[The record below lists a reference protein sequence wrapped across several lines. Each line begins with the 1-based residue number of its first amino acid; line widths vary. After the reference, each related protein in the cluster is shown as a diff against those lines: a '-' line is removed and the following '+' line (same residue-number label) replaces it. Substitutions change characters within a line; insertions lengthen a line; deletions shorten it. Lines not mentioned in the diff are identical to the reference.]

1 MSDKETPAVN
11 RTKRKMEKTRIKIVE
26 TAMTL
31 FRQQGIDTTTM
42 EQIASE
48 ADIAK
53 GTLYNYFPVKE
64 AIIDAIMQQSFQKN
78 SNERLKEIRSLTDT
92 RQRAT
97 YIMTLLFEGVRDNQ
111 AFFEKYM
118 VYRMQSLVSFQ
129 PDEGQKSGFRLLA
142 TEIIELGQKDGEVR
156 KDLPPDILVDLFE
169 FTFIEIVKQLA
180 LQPQGFNSRETIEHC
195 IDLFMN
201 GVKAK

>member
-1 MSDKETPAVN
+1 MNDKETAAGG
-11 RTKRKMEKTRIKIVE
+11 RTERKMERTRIRIMD
-26 TAMTL
+26 TAMAL
-31 FRQQGIDTTTM
+31 FKQQGIEATTM
-42 EQIASE
+42 EQIAAE

-53 GTLYNYFPVKE
+53 GTLYHYFAAKE
-64 AIIDAIMQQSFQKN
+64 AIIDAVMQQSFKRN
-78 SNERLKEIRSLTDT
+78 SNERLERIRLLADT

-142 TEIIELGQKDGEVR
+142 TEIIELGQKNGEVR
-156 KDLPPDILVDLFE
+156 KDLPTDILVDLFE

-195 IDLFMN
+195 IDLLMN
-201 GVKAK
+201 GVKQK